1 MNFISRLKSLAIA
14 TVLAGGMCS
23 AAHAHHSGAMFD
35 RSREVVLTG
44 TVKSWQWSNPHT
56 WLVLLTK
63 PDQGVPVEWN
73 LEGQSPGVFRGK
85 GWSRDMINVGDKV
98 TVRISPMK
106 DGTNGGSIV
115 SVTTASG
122 QRYD

>member
-1 MNFISRLKSLAIA
+1 MTKS
-14 TVLAGGMCS
+14 
-23 AAHAHHSGAMFD
+23 
-35 RSREVVLTG
+35 
-44 TVKSWQWSNPHT
+44 
-56 WLVLLTK
+56 
-63 PDQGVPVEWN
+63 DQGAQVEWN

-85 GWSRDMINVGDKV
+85 GWSRTMMSVGDKV
-98 TVRISPMK
+98 TVHISPMK